1 MVKIFVTGDNH
12 FGRKYDRYPE
22 VKDKLIQSRFDC
34 LRDMI
39 HKAESDACE
48 LFVVTGDLFDN
59 INTVKVGDIKQ
70 VADIL
75 SLFSGTV
82 IVLPGNHDY
91 YTGDEKVWRDFENAL
106 SSRDHNVILIKE
118 FRPYHFSTQEETVVI
133 YPAFCQAK
141 HAKENNLNW
150 IKNADIQKTGVINI
164 GVAHGAIRGVT
175 PDMKEEYF
183 LMTENEL
190 SGVPVD
196 AWLIGH
202 THIPYPE
209 GLQEDSDTAGYKI
222 FNAGTHEQ
230 TDLHNNT
237 DGNGF
242 ILSIEKQGS
251 IAKVL
256 ARKYVSGKVRFY
268 DLRINVKPDRAT
280 ALADALKNA
289 LDGKSKNAI
298 VRVRV
303 SGSIKQSEYQDKE
316 KIYQEILGEYLTY
329 EKEDHELSEEITAE
343 KIRTEFAETSF
354 AAQFMEALTE
364 NPTEL
369 QMAYQLLRSCRE
381 NESERWDRQ

>member
-34 LRDMI
+34 LKDMI
-39 HKAESDACE
+39 HKAESETCE

-70 VADIL
+70 VVDIL
-75 SLFSGTV
+75 AMFSGTV

-91 YTGDEKVWRDFENAL
+91 YTGDEKVWKDFENAL

-118 FRPYHFSTQEETVVI
+118 FRPYSFSTHEEKVVV
-133 YPAFCQAK
+133 YPAFCQSK
-141 HAKENNLNW
+141 HSKENNLNW

-190 SGVPVD
+190 SGIPVD

-202 THIPYPE
+202 THIPYPD
-209 GLQEDSDTAGYKI
+209 GLEEDSDTAGYKI

-242 ILSIEKQGS
+242 IISIEKKDCV
-251 IAKVL
+251 AKVL
-256 ARKYVSGKVRFY
+256 ARKYISGKVRFY
-268 DLRINVKPDRAT
+268 DLQITVKPDSEA
-280 ALADALKNA
+280 ALADALRAA
-289 LDGKSKNAI
+289 LDGKSKNAV

-316 KIYQEILGEYLTY
+316 KIYREILGEYLTY
-329 EKEDHELSEEITAE
+329 EKEDNELSEEITVE

-354 AAQFMEALTE
+354 AAQFMEALME

-381 NESERWDRQ
+381 NEQ